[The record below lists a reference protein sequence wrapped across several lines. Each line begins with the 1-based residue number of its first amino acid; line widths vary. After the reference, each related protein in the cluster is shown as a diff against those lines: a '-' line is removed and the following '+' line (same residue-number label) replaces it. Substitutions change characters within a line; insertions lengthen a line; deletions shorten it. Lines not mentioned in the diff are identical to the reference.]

1 MWQIADIPGVSE
13 SGWVPGQQSSETE
26 VRGAQSRKLHQL
38 TATIALRYFVC
49 GLQTD
54 RLLDTLDALLQ
65 AIKRHSYAWP
75 FKEAVDRSAVPQYYK
90 VITDPIDLSM
100 IEDRLKSKTYY
111 VTRDLFVADLRRML
125 QNCKA
130 FNDAQSSYYKCATA
144 LEAFIEERLKKL

>member
-1 MWQIADIPGVSE
+1 MAE

-26 VRGAQSRKLHQL
+26 ACSHDRGASRP
-38 TATIALRYFVC
+38 ADECA
-49 GLQTD
+49 QTD
-54 RLLDTLDALLQ
+54 RLFDSLDALLQ

-75 FKEAVDRSAVPQYYK
+75 FKEAVDRAAVPQYYK

-100 IEDRLKSKTYY
+100 IEERLKSKTYY

-125 QNCKA
+125 QNCKS

-144 LEAFIEERLKKL
+144 LEAFVEERLKKL